1 MKYLTKYR
9 LSLRMPLA
17 AAVTALIAALM
28 SACAQP
34 DLEPSPP
41 SLSIHAPADFPAAA
55 YAQAAAQ
62 GQRVLRVDSRS
73 SRVVIT
79 VRRGGTLAKL
89 GHDHVVAAQELQGLV
104 APELGRADIYLA
116 LDSLSVDDSDLRAQA
131 GFDTQ
136 PGSADIAAT
145 RANMLGKVLQ
155 TQQFPFALIQVSS
168 AATLASNALLA
179 VDITLHGVRR
189 SFSVPARVESK
200 GKGLQVSGMLAFDQS
215 SFGITPFSILGGAIQ
230 VQDRLELHF
239 DVQALESA
247 GRSRLP

>member
-1 MKYLTKYR
+1 MQ
-9 LSLRMPLA
+9 LSAALA
-17 AAVTALIAALM
+17 TLIAALI

-34 DLEPSPP
+34 GLESPP
-41 SLSIHAPADFPAAA
+41 APPPIQAPADFPAAS

-62 GQRVLRVDSRS
+62 GQRVLRVDPRS

-104 APELGRADIYLA
+104 APELGRADLYLA
-116 LDSLSVDDSDLRAQA
+116 LDSLSVDDSDLRTQA

-136 PGSADIAAT
+136 PGAADIAAT
-145 RANMLGKVLQ
+145 RTNMLGKVLQ
-155 TQQFPFALIQVSS
+155 TQQFPFALIQVRS
-168 AATLASNALLA
+168 AAALASDALLA
-179 VDITLHGVRR
+179 VDITLHGVTR
-189 SFSVPARVESK
+189 SFSVPARVETK
-200 GKGLQVSGMLAFDQS
+200 RNGLQVSGMLAFDQS

-239 DVQALESA
+239 DVQAIESA
-247 GRSRLP
+247 RRSQLP